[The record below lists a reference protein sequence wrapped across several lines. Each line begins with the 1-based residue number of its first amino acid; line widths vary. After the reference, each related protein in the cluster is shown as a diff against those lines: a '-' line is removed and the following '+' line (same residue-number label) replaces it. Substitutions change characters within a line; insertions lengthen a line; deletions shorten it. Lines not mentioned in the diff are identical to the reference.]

1 MKTQWKRSL
10 AYLAALCGTLGM
22 AWGAHADWFYDF
34 QSAPPTS
41 FVTGSGVAGS
51 GPPSAT
57 FLSSAGDGVLQFSDT
72 LSPADGGAFGA
83 FGIETSQVFTDVR
96 LTGTLNPAGTTDNI
110 LNLTR
115 GDLAGNV
122 YTAGFAFADGPNGE
136 RAANLQIAKIV
147 GGGPVKIVLST
158 DASQGSQPPLT
169 DLARGYFLQFDIV
182 GNQLTARLFDVEGGT
197 QLLVVNYTDS
207 GDGGPPLASGMA
219 GVFALATGGLLGATF
234 GPVGATAIPG
244 WFYDFQTAPPPSFV
258 MGSIPPSG
266 TFSSSVGGGVLHLSD
281 TTLPADGGA
290 AVGFGVETSL
300 AFTDVRVTATLNPT
314 RSTDN
319 ILFLRVR
326 DDPQAVSHYAT
337 GMDFVTGV
345 VRIAKIS
352 GGAPVE
358 VVFSTDD
365 SQGNQ
370 PPLTDLAGSYFLHLE
385 MVGHSLTA
393 TVFDV
398 EGGTQL
404 LVVTYTDT
412 GVGGPPFESG
422 LVGMSSLSN
431 RGQTTLLDGN
441 FGPVRA
447 TAILP

>member
-22 AWGAHADWFYDF
+22 ACGAHADWFYDF

-41 FVTGSGVAGS
+41 FVTGSG
-51 GPPSAT
+51 PPPLPSSAT
-57 FLSSAGDGVLQFSDT
+57 FLSSAGDGILQFSDT
-72 LSPADGGAFGA
+72 SSPAGGGAVGA

-122 YTAGFAFADGPNGE
+122 YTAGIAFADGPNGE
-136 RAANLQIAKIV
+136 RAGNLQIAKIV
-147 GGGPVKIVLST
+147 SGGPVKIALST
-158 DASQGSQPPLT
+158 DTSQGSQPPLT

-182 GNQLTARLFDVEGGT
+182 GNQLTARLFDVKGGT
-197 QLLVVNYTDS
+197 QLLVVNYTDT
-207 GDGGPPLASGMA
+207 GDGGPPLESGMA
-219 GVFALATGGLLGATF
+219 GVFALATGGLLGSTF

-244 WFYDFQTAPPPSFV
+244 WFYDFQTDPPASFIT
-258 MGSIPPSG
+258 GLFTSSE
-266 TFSSSVGGGVLHLSD
+266 TFFSTVGDGILRLSD
-281 TTLPADGGA
+281 TRLPAAGGA
-290 AVGFGVETSL
+290 SRAGAVDTSL
-300 AFTDVRVTATLNPT
+300 AFTDVRVTGTLNPT

-326 DDPQAVSHYAT
+326 DDPQTVSHYAA
-337 GMDFVTGV
+337 GIDFVTGV
-345 VRIAKIS
+345 LRIAKIV
-352 GGAPVE
+352 GGAPAE
-358 VVFSTDD
+358 VLLSTDD

-370 PPLTDLAGSYFLHLE
+370 PVLTDLASSYFLHLE
-385 MVGHSLTA
+385 VVGHSLTA
-393 TVFDV
+393 RVFDV

-404 LVVTYTDT
+404 LVITYTDT

-422 LVGMSSLSN
+422 LVGMSALSN
-431 RGQTTLLDGN
+431 RGFTTRLDGN
-441 FGPVRA
+441 FGPVHA
-447 TAILP
+447 TAVLP